1 MEYQLKTNPNP
12 HFIENRDLAVALIRI
27 NQLTDTTTQKNNM
40 YKSLRKGRKNNLKR
54 TYLGQDWI
62 TRMVV

>member
-1 MEYQLKTNPNP
+1 
-12 HFIENRDLAVALIRI
+12 
-27 NQLTDTTTQKNNM
+27 M
-40 YKSLRKGRKNNLKR
+40 YKRKYVLRKGRKNNLKR